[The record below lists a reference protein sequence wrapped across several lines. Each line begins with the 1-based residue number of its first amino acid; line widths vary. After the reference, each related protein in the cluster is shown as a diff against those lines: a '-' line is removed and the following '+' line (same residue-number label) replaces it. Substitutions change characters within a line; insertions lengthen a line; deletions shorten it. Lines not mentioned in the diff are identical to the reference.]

1 MYIYIY
7 VYKCIYIWL
16 RIPIY
21 IYYIY
26 VYTRHY
32 GAKISFRVSHQG
44 KLDSTSPSSKVL
56 HTGVGSLLH
65 NTLDSKAWKLGSFI
79 QVVSHVRENTQDV
92 SGRSSLANWR
102 SHESQCPCWTG
113 MFFGQAT
120 LENMS
125 KEQVATK
132 GSMDFSSKP
141 TGKAR
146 TIPGTFTCYLC
157 YQQTVINMLPIPKWS
172 QENQPKRSQA
182 STLRCVGW
190 LAAASTCFNP
200 NLQLLRLGGSWLP
213 HFAGQLLKELH
224 WCPSPAVE
232 KDPRGTPKIAG
243 CFTDEIL
250 GYSTVNLGTFTN
262 QKCSGNGFGENYECL
277 QGK

>member
-1 MYIYIY
+1 M
-7 VYKCIYIWL
+7 W
-16 RIPIY
+16 
-21 IYYIY
+21 
-26 VYTRHY
+26 
-32 GAKISFRVSHQG
+32 G
-44 KLDSTSPSSKVL
+44 
-56 HTGVGSLLH
+56 
-65 NTLDSKAWKLGSFI
+65 
-79 QVVSHVRENTQDV
+79 ENKQEV
-92 SGRSSLANWR
+92 SGGLFLKNWR
-102 SHESQCPCWTG
+102 SHESQCSCNVWTG
-113 MFFGQAT
+113 IHFEIRSNDDRTCMFFGQAT
-120 LENMS
+120 SENMS

-141 TGKAR
+141 AGKAR
-146 TIPGTFTCYLC
+146 TIPGTLTCDLC

-262 QKCSGNGFGENYECL
+262 QKCSGKGFGENYECL